1 MQASHGI
8 CVPDNWRVQELK
20 ILMVSKYFGLYK
32 TSWFQNKE
40 LSTFLKQ
47 EETVEYLQISFDQK
61 EKEKKRKE
69 RKFTPNALNS

>member
-47 EETVEYLQISFDQK
+47 EETVEYL
-61 EKEKKRKE
+61 
-69 RKFTPNALNS
+69 